1 MQNLQSISKSLEQI
15 EFSNFTQ
22 YVTDLLTAFSISNS
36 TIQRLTNN
44 TEKNNT
50 DKPIQV
56 YRRAAIFNN
65 RTNFN
70 RHSLPNIEA
79 KLSTLNRLIILINE
93 EKVICKDSVTE
104 EIIEFEPNEIHNH
117 VRFFVPLIYGSTD
130 EKELTSTLGFAELI
144 GGLYNLL
151 CMDEENNSLKNQD
164 RIIDFILSLIYAS
177 FSKSIT
183 NDKEISKFFSLV
195 FASKNFDYNQLTND
209 LLEAVYNNTRNNKFL
224 KDVPSFRIYNY
235 KRNSLPNISS
245 KSFDVA
251 SQIFCYD
258 LANVDSEILGSLI
271 YKLTEDDEA
280 PSIYGHYT
288 SSLNVA
294 KVLNP
299 LFISN
304 YEKQIEENRSN
315 KKKLLELKSEILGL
329 VFFDPTNGPGCFL
342 TSAFNSVVNL
352 IDSINDLINVKQ
364 EGEVQINQFVSLVDN
379 NLALKLTHL
388 TLWVSFIQYLSKG
401 KTITNKDIEIS
412 FRNINIYQSNQLE
425 TDWKSV
431 CPNKGRTIIIGSP
444 IFKGAKKITAAE
456 KVRMQKVFGTT
467 SLADTDYSSCWLFK
481 MANYIGGTTSQGAL
495 VITNSVCQG
504 VQVPFI
510 WERVYNTGCE
520 ILFAYRSFKWKNS
533 TSQSTGVS
541 VIIVGLV
548 SASHQPKMKSLFA
561 ENKIISTNII
571 GPYLVNATKTIVIE
585 RTRPLTI
592 NLPLMQKGNMPYDD
606 QNLLLTKQEKNSLV
620 KINPA
625 ATDYLKKIVGSK
637 EFIQNIERWCLWIPN
652 EKLSDAKKIKEIAER
667 IEKVK
672 KYRQAKTDKSAIKLA
687 ARPHQFREFRSTMTQ
702 SLVVPSVSSENRPY
716 IPIGFVGG
724 DTIVSN
730 LAFAIYNCEPWI
742 FGLISSRIHMV
753 WIRTVCG
760 NLETRLRYSS
770 GLGYNTFPF
779 PQISEEKK
787 AELSSLSFDIISA
800 REMYSEMSLGD
811 LYNDLPENL
820 RILHD
825 YLDKSVDSCYQ
836 ARPFESDTERIKLL
850 FDLYEQKR

>member
-1 MQNLQSISKSLEQI
+1 MKNLESVSKSLEQI
-15 EFSNFTQ
+15 KFSDFTQ
-22 YVTDLLTAFSISNS
+22 YVTDLLTAFSIPNS
-36 TIQRLTNN
+36 TIQRLTDN
-44 TEKNNT
+44 TEKNST

-65 RTNFN
+65 RKNLD
-70 RHSLPNIEA
+70 RDSLPNIESNL
-79 KLSTLNRLIILINE
+79 KTLNRIIILINK
-93 EKVICKDSVTE
+93 EKIICKDSVTE

-117 VRFFVPLIYGSTD
+117 VRFFVPLIYGSSD

-144 GGLYNLL
+144 GSLYNLL
-151 CMDEENNSLKNQD
+151 CMEEGNNSSKNQD

-183 NDKEISKFFSLV
+183 TDKEISKYFSLV
-195 FASKNFDYNQLTND
+195 FASKNHEYNQLTND
-209 LLEAVYNNTRNNKFL
+209 LLEAVYNNKRNNKFL
-224 KDVPSFRIYNY
+224 NDVPHFKIYDY
-235 KRNSLPNISS
+235 KRNSLPKINS

-251 SQIFCYD
+251 AKILCYD

-271 YKLTEDDEA
+271 YKLTEDDDA

-288 SSLNVA
+288 SFHNVA

-304 YEKQIEENRSN
+304 YEKQIEVSKSD
-315 KKKLLELKSEILGL
+315 KKKLLEIKSEILGL

-342 TSAFNSVVNL
+342 SSAFNRVANL
-352 IDSINDLINVKQ
+352 IDSINNLIKVKQ
-364 EGEVQINQFVSLVDN
+364 EGEIQIKQFVSLVDN
-379 NLALKLTHL
+379 NLAMKLTHL

-401 KTITNKDIEIS
+401 KTITNKDIELS
-412 FRNINIYQSNQLE
+412 FKNINIFQSNQLE

-444 IFKGAKKITAAE
+444 IFKGAKKINATE

-467 SLADTDYSSCWLFK
+467 SLADTDYSSCWLYK

-495 VITNSVCQG
+495 VITNSICQG

-510 WERVYNTGCE
+510 WERVYNSGCE
-520 ILFAYRSFKWKNS
+520 ISFAYRSFKWKNS
-533 TSQSTGVS
+533 TSQTTGVS

-548 SASHQPKMKSLFA
+548 SAVHQPQTKTLFA

-585 RTRPLTI
+585 RTKPLTN

-606 QNLLLTKQEKNSLV
+606 QNLLLTKQEKNSLI

-625 ATDYLKKIVGSK
+625 ATDFLRRIVGSK

-652 EKLSDAKKIKEIAER
+652 EKLNAAKKIKEIATR
-667 IEKVK
+667 IDKVK
-672 KYRQAKTDKSAIKLA
+672 KYRQSKTDKSAIKLA
-687 ARPHQFREFRSTMTQ
+687 SRPHQFREFRSTTTQ
-702 SLVVPSVSSENRPY
+702 SLVIPSVSSENRPY

-760 NLETRLRYSS
+760 SLETRLRYSS

-779 PQISEEKK
+779 PQISPEKK
-787 AELSSLSFDIISA
+787 AELSSLSFDIVSA
-800 REMYSEMSLGD
+800 REMFSEMSLGD

-820 RILHD
+820 RMLHG
-825 YLDKSVDSCYQ
+825 YLDKSVDNCYQ
-836 ARPFESDTERIKLL
+836 TKPFESDTERIKLL
-850 FDLYEQKR
+850 FDLYEQKS